1 MIALLSF
8 LTVGGCDTLRATVV
22 DLYPQSYAPDLAAG
36 SGVTVG
42 PTEPH
47 TWPSGVP
54 RFSTD
59 DAQRTQAAVHLQPVL
74 TGTTQPTEMVFFP
87 DSDSEGLL
95 LEKGGVLQQFDLTT
109 GSITEL
115 MRLSVSTESE
125 QGLLGAAL
133 HPQYAT
139 NATFYLHT
147 SQKRSGDKVGV
158 ISEWKYNSGTPSRT
172 RTVLEVVQPYANHNG
187 GTIAFGP
194 DGYLFVGLGD
204 GGWRDDPHNHG
215 QTGTTLL
222 GSMLRIDV
230 DGTSGDKGYAVPDD
244 NPWVGNAGVADEAW
258 AIGLRNPWKFSFTP
272 DGDLIV
278 ADVGQNAFEEV
289 NLVRAK
295 DNLGWNTKEA
305 SHCFPEGRNCTTA
318 GLVDPIYEYPHR
330 EGKSITGGYVS
341 TSSAVPAIEGM
352 YVFGDFVTGR
362 LWAIDVPKIADGTQV
377 PATALG
383 QWPVLPSTF
392 ARSASG
398 RLFVTDFGSGTVF
411 RIDAG

>member
-1 MIALLSF
+1 MIPLLSI
-8 LTVGGCDTLRATVV
+8 LSVSGCDALRATVV
-22 DLYPQSYAPDLAAG
+22 DLYPQSYTPDLAAG

-42 PTEPH
+42 VGERH
-47 TWPSGVP
+47 DWPSGVP
-54 RFSTD
+54 RFSED
-59 DAQRTQAAVHLQPVL
+59 DAGRTQAAIHLQPVL
-74 TGTTQPTEMVFFP
+74 TGSSQPTEMLFFP
-87 DSDSEGLL
+87 GSDTQGLL
-95 LEKGGVLQQFDLTT
+95 LEKGGTLQRFDLAK
-109 GSITEL
+109 G
-115 MRLSVSTESE
+115 RLDTVMHVDVSTESE

-133 HPQYAT
+133 HPDFTT
-139 NATFYLHT
+139 NDRLFLHT
-147 SQKRSGDKVGV
+147 SEKRGAEKVGV
-158 ISEWKYNSGTPSRT
+158 VSEWRYNAGQPERT
-172 RTVLEVVQPYANHNG
+172 RTVIEVDQPYANHNG
-187 GTIAFGP
+187 GSIAFGP
-194 DGYLFVGLGD
+194 DGYLFIGLGD

-215 QTGTTLL
+215 QNGTTLL

-230 DGTSGDKGYAVPDD
+230 GNAARENGYTIPAD
-244 NPWVGNAGVADEAW
+244 NPWVGHADVADEAW

-272 DGDLIV
+272 SGDLIV

-295 DNLGWNTKEA
+295 ANLGWNDREA
-305 SHCFPEGRNCTTA
+305 SHCFPEGRDCSTE
-318 GLVDPIYEYPHR
+318 GLTDPIYEYPHR

-341 TSSAVPAIEGM
+341 TSSSVPAIKGL

-362 LWAIDVPKIADGTQV
+362 LWAIDVPEAADGTQV

-398 RLFVTDFGSGTVF
+398 RLYVTDFGSGTVF